1 MVTKMRGKFIL
12 GTLILSFLI
21 LPVLAQERVIYVA
34 QIKGQITSYT
44 YDQFN
49 RYISLAEENKAEA
62 IIIEFDTPGGRGDA
76 MMNIIQRIQQAKV
89 PVIIYVYPPGATAA
103 SAGTY
108 IALGS
113 HLIAMAPG
121 TSIGACRPILGYAQ
135 NGSIIQAPPKIVNH
149 YVAYIKSL
157 AQESGRNA
165 TIAEEFITKD
175 VSLTPEE
182 ALKYG
187 VIEIIAKDLNEL
199 LEKANGMQTKLPVNG
214 RYVTLNFTNVKVV
227 QLEPSLK
234 DKVIT
239 YITDPNIAYLLLS
252 LGIWALILGFLT
264 PGWHV
269 PETVGAIM
277 IILAIIGFG
286 YFGYNAA
293 GLLLIVVGM
302 LFFVAE
308 ALTPTFGLFTVA
320 GLISFILG
328 GILLFGGGEV
338 EYLVNREVFS
348 QLRITIITIGVLLA
362 LFFAFGMAAV
372 IKAHRRKAGT
382 GKEEMIGLT
391 GVVVED
397 LNPEGMVKVR
407 GELWRAKSKFGKPIE
422 KGRKV
427 RVVDMEG
434 LTLIVVREKE
444 EEGGKQ

>member
-1 MVTKMRGKFIL
+1 
-12 GTLILSFLI
+12 
-21 LPVLAQERVIYVA
+21 
-34 QIKGQITSYT
+34 
-44 YDQFN
+44 
-49 RYISLAEENKAEA
+49 
-62 IIIEFDTPGGRGDA
+62 
-76 MMNIIQRIQQAKV
+76 MNIIQRIQGAKV

-135 NGSIIQAPPKIVNH
+135 NGSIIEAPPKITNH
-149 YVAYIKSL
+149 YIAYIKSL

-175 VSLTPEE
+175 LSLTPEE

-187 VIEIIAKDLNEL
+187 VIEVIARDVNEL
-199 LEKANGMQTKLPVNG
+199 LKKANGMKTKLPVNG
-214 RYVTLNFTNVKVV
+214 KYVTLNFTNVKIIT
-227 QLEPSLK
+227 LEPSFK

-239 YITDPNIAYLLLS
+239 YITDPSIAYLLLT
-252 LGIWALILGFLT
+252 LGIWALIIGFLT

-269 PETVGAIM
+269 PETIGAIM
-277 IILAIIGFG
+277 IVLAIIGFG

-293 GLLLIVVGM
+293 GLLLIIVGM

-338 EYLVNREVFS
+338 EYLVNKEVFS
-348 QLRITIITIGVLLA
+348 QLRIVIITIAALLA
-362 LFFAFGMAAV
+362 IFFAFGMAAV
-372 IKAHRRKAGT
+372 IKAHKKKAET
-382 GKEEMIGLT
+382 GKEEMIGLVGT
-391 GVVVED
+391 VVED
-397 LNPEGMVKVR
+397 LNPEGMIKVR
-407 GELWRAKSKFGKPIE
+407 GELWRAKSKFGKKIE
-422 KGRKV
+422 KGERV

-434 LTLIVVREKE
+434 LTLIVVREGE
-444 EEGGKQ
+444 ER